1 MLKSVGD
8 KFLAELLGNLSI
20 VSEKLFD
27 LDTPSY
33 MDPEESEEINEIED
47 EVYEKGTDVT
57 QSNDESYI
65 CRYDCSK
72 HELVNTL
79 YAM

>member
-47 EVYEKGTDVT
+47 EVYEKETDVT
-57 QSNDESYI
+57 ESNDDSYI
-65 CRYDCSK
+65 CIYDCAMR
-72 HELVNTL
+72 ELVNTL